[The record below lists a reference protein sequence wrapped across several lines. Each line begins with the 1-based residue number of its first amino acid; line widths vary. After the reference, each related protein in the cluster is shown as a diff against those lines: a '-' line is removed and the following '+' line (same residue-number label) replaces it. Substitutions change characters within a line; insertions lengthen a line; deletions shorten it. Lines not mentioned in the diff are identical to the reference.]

1 MAAITGSQLNEYLAF
16 SERLA
21 DEAAAAIMPY
31 FRQTLG
37 VTDKGDGALFDP
49 VTAADMA
56 AETAMRKLIVAN
68 YPDHGILGEEAG
80 EQLGSSHLKWVLDPI
95 DGTRA
100 FITGLPLWGTL
111 VALNDGTAP
120 LIGLMNQPFT
130 GECFIGSPLGSFC
143 NGKPILTRKCT
154 ELSSATL
161 MCTTPDMFTTPNQ
174 KAGFERVAKR
184 VRLLRYGGDCYAYCM
199 LASGF
204 VDVIVEAALQPY
216 DVQALIP
223 IIEGAGGVVSDWS
236 GGTAQNGGQVVAC
249 GDPTLHKQVMEML
262 NAQ

>member
-1 MAAITGSQLNEYLAF
+1 MTVPTGSQLNEYLDF

-49 VTAADMA
+49 VTVADMA
-56 AETAMRKLIVAN
+56 AETAMRQLITMT
-68 YPDHGILGEEAG
+68 YPEHGILGEEAG
-80 EQLGSSHLKWVLDPI
+80 EKLGSSLFKWVLDPI

-111 VALNDGTAP
+111 IALNDGAVP
-120 LIGLMNQPFT
+120 VIGLMNQPFT
-130 GECFIGSPLGSFC
+130 GERFTGSALGSFC
-143 NGKPILTRKCT
+143 NGKPILTRKCA

-161 MCTTPDMFTTPNQ
+161 MCTTPDMFTTPKQ
-174 KAGFERVAKR
+174 KAAFERVAQR
-184 VRLLRYGGDCYAYCM
+184 ARLLRYGGDCYAYCM
-199 LASGF
+199 LAAGF

-216 DVQALIP
+216 DIQALIP
-223 IIEGAGGVVSDWS
+223 IVEGAGGVVSNWS
-236 GGTAQNGGQVVAC
+236 GGTAQNGGQIVAC
-249 GDPTLHKQVMEML
+249 GDPALHKQILDLL